1 MCRWIDSLNR
11 FGFRWVSYC
20 WRQGVR
26 RLWAPMKIV
35 LVQQLSGFQRAPQG
49 KELSS
54 TKISIA
60 HIAGS
65 INTQTPFAVRL
76 FLA

>member
-11 FGFRWVSYC
+11 FGFRWVPYC

-49 KELSS
+49 KRTVFYKNKYS
-54 TKISIA
+54 TSD
-60 HIAGS
+60 
-65 INTQTPFAVRL
+65 RL
-76 FLA
+76 NQYLAPA